1 MSPRRNKKIVNTLW
15 VKKKALSTVNDIR
28 FSHDKADN
36 RVVIF
41 FLKVKEF
48 TDHYENM
55 PIQIC

>member
-1 MSPRRNKKIVNTLW
+1 MGE
-15 VKKKALSTVNDIR
+15 KKALSTVNDIR
-28 FSHDKADN
+28 FSHDKADS